1 MSRFWTTYI
10 LTAVIGTAAAYFGA
24 PAISA
29 QIARGARP
37 IRLGVM
43 PVASPRG
50 EAQRREAGDRPAEL
64 PRSLH
69 TPPEAPA
76 GFGNEPLPVG
86 AAADGAAAVAETV
99 DKPTPQPQEDRPLY
113 RPPAANP
120 EADSWAILKQN
131 APHYSVAGQNLGT
144 LPAGTIGEVTKT
156 TTSSNGDVAVC
167 TIDVNGQWKGPVL
180 ISVGHLVVFEGP
192 LTRVPLQTLDLLHR
206 YFSLK
211 GRADARAAAVQQKN
225 ASANPHAAAYRR
237 ANDAWNALNAR
248 VTPLTSEFNTATG
261 TRRAELLE
269 QLKRMRIEQSRLRVE
284 REHAADKVRTWQEQN
299 PPQQPDR
306 VQDPEL
312 AGWLA
317 ELHRIEPE
325 IQKIIP

>member
-10 LTAVIGTAAAYFGA
+10 LTAVIATAAAYFGA
-24 PAISA
+24 PALSA
-29 QIARGARP
+29 QIARAARP
-37 IRLGVM
+37 TKFRAT
-43 PVASPRG
+43 PAASPHG
-50 EAQRREAGDRPAEL
+50 EVQRLEAIGRSAEIRRP
-64 PRSLH
+64 LH
-69 TPPEAPA
+69 TTLEAPA
-76 GFGNEPLPVG
+76 SVGNEPLPVG
-86 AAADGAAAVAETV
+86 TAPDGAAAVAETV
-99 DKPTPQPQEDRPLY
+99 DAPTPQQQQDRPLY

-120 EADSWAILKQN
+120 EAASWGILKQN
-131 APHYSVAGQNLGT
+131 APHYSAAGQNLGT

-192 LTRVPLQTLDLLHR
+192 LTRVPLQTLDMLHH

-211 GRADARAAAVQQKN
+211 GRADARAAAVQQRN
-225 ASANPHAAAYRR
+225 ASANPHAVAYRR
-237 ANDAWNALNAR
+237 ANEAWTALNAR
-248 VTPLTSEFNTATG
+248 VTPLTTEFNTATG

-269 QLKRMRIEQSRLRVE
+269 QLKRMRIEQNRLRIE
-284 REHAADKVRTWQEQN
+284 RENAAAMLRAWNEKN
-299 PPQQPDR
+299 PPQSPDR

-317 ELHRIEPE
+317 ELNRIEPE